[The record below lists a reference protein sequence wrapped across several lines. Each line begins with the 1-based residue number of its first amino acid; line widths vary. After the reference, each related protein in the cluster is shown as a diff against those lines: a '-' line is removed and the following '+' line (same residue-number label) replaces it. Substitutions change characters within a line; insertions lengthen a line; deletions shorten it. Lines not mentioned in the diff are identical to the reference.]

1 MAELVVYAYKIN
13 EYKRDLFVKDPLPG
27 WEYELGMGGIVI
39 EFNTFTRSLSI
50 DPKWTTVDCLNCNTG
65 HVYSI
70 ENNNNTTADR
80 VIIHENTVY
89 GHAFEDLKQQPNYS
103 KAFNIN
109 LDTTQD
115 HLVPMPGPEEDVPEL
130 LASTQKKMQS
140 ILDQYLEQLR
150 IESKVRIDAFKKEEE
165 KKTQD
170 AIAHIKREN
179 DQLWSKLVTV
189 TNSSGEEKE
198 ETIVSTPLPKAPSL
212 PEQQPKEPHTK
223 AHSANNHVRF
233 AEQVDDNQQISSP
246 LPPMKRL
253 SFSLDETTIRGL
265 QHKDLDNKSLK
276 LRMEQQQSGYDNED
290 DAGDDD
296 EEDMFNLDEEFSDE
310 EKADDNGE
318 DNDDQDSKDD
328 VENKSDTDHEQT
340 RGSSKDLPL
349 SASIKK
355 SISDIDQQFSWIK
368 KKRNTKKYLAQ
379 DFDIKSELRR
389 NNSNNHDERDSTIS
403 MLATSMPITIHYPS
417 LKNEASEKTSEENDD
432 KSPKKRDIL
441 VSSFANYDSSF
452 SDRMLSEQFP
462 PPPRR
467 KSVASSALIR
477 PQLDSLIGKSLDTRG
492 LLKKKANE
500 VEIKENSDDEEFDA
514 TLPPHVWAASHEP
527 ADV

>member
-1 MAELVVYAYKIN
+1 
-13 EYKRDLFVKDPLPG
+13 
-27 WEYELGMGGIVI
+27 
-39 EFNTFTRSLSI
+39 
-50 DPKWTTVDCLNCNTG
+50 
-65 HVYSI
+65 
-70 ENNNNTTADR
+70 
-80 VIIHENTVY
+80 
-89 GHAFEDLKQQPNYS
+89 
-103 KAFNIN
+103 
-109 LDTTQD
+109 
-115 HLVPMPGPEEDVPEL
+115 
-130 LASTQKKMQS
+130 MQS

-246 LPPMKRL
+246 LPPMKRF

-349 SASIKK
+349 SASLKK